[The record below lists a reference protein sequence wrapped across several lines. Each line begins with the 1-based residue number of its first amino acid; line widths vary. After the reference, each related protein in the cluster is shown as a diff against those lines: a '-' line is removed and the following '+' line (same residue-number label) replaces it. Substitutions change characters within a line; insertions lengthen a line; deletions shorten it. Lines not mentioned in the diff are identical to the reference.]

1 MTAKLL
7 KCFWGIISTALIALY
22 VFIFYELAA
31 VPAILEWSFY
41 GVLLVLS
48 IVGLLVLSVPAAKRV
63 PTTVLAI
70 TFLLAV
76 RALDNLS
83 SYTAVWEALS
93 GLFVFFLLLIV
104 GKIIGHFSIRRYLV
118 TFLVAVIL
126 TSSMD
131 LSQAPLWTE
140 FFVKWESPTLY
151 KRYAAVDY
159 FPVKLVDVD
168 GDGTQEIIT
177 QQNIEEAEREKVQVV
192 KKGVKYDILTDEES
206 NFAVY
211 KWDSKAFKELTPDH
225 YDVSR
230 LKANLPIDY
239 LGYPFYETTN
249 LVGRSGAAK
258 QIMQPLAGKP
268 ELVEKSVSFVAFPF
282 QMLKLSQVGLEK
294 RLTNQK
300 ELGQSQPTSSVGK
313 GNIIPGPPL
322 ETVKIDHVLTVSQAD
337 KNKEPIGIIDDTMIS
352 DIGTSEIIIGDVDND
367 KTDELLLTSETS
379 RILKLKA
386 DGKWQI
392 LWTSIDKL
400 DEKARF
406 QKFRFEDFAPL
417 GQNKAPQ
424 IIALSKS
431 YVRNNPT
438 RYMTGYVYRD
448 GSLHQQ
454 WRVFSGLINL
464 RAGDVD
470 GDGENEL
477 VGYMYRAHRLFVL
490 EKHNLPV
497 VTGIYVVT
505 GVLIL
510 WGLYRQRRNKRKS
523 GGEQNA

>member
-1 MTAKLL
+1 MTAGLL
-7 KCFWGIISTALIALY
+7 KCFRGIISTALIALY

-31 VPAILEWSFY
+31 VPAILEWSVY
-41 GVLLVLS
+41 GVLLVLG
-48 IVGLLVLSVPAAKRV
+48 IVGLLVLSVPAAKRAS
-63 PTTVLAI
+63 TMVLAI
-70 TFLLAV
+70 TFLLTV
-76 RALDNLS
+76 RALDNIS
-83 SYTAVWEALS
+83 SYTAVREFLS
-93 GLFVFFLLLIV
+93 GLFIFFLLLIV
-104 GKIIGHFSIRRYLV
+104 GKIIGRFSIRRYLV
-118 TFLVAVIL
+118 TFLVAVML

-151 KRYAAVDY
+151 KRYATVDY
-159 FPVKLVDVD
+159 FPVKLADVD

-177 QQNIEEAEREKVQVV
+177 QQNIEEAENEKLQVI
-192 KKGVKYDILTDEES
+192 KQGVKYEILTDEES

-211 KWDSKAFKELTPDH
+211 KWNGKLFEELTPER
-225 YDVSR
+225 YDVSK
-230 LKANLPIDY
+230 LKVNLPIDY
-239 LGYPFYETTN
+239 LGYPFYEATSR
-249 LVGRSGAAK
+249 VDAESAK
-258 QIMQPLAGKP
+258 QIMRPLAGRT
-268 ELVEKSVSFVAFPF
+268 ELVEKSVSFVSFPF
-282 QMLKLSQVGLEK
+282 QMLKLSQASLER
-294 RLTNQK
+294 RLANQK
-300 ELGQSQPTSSVGK
+300 ELGQSAPTSSLGK
-313 GNIIPGPPL
+313 GNLIPGPPI
-322 ETVKIDHVLTVSQAD
+322 ETVKIEHVLTVSEAGR
-337 KNKEPIGIIDDTMIS
+337 NKEPIGIIDETMIS

-379 RILKLKA
+379 RILKLNA
-386 DGKWQI
+386 DGRWQI

-417 GQNKAPQ
+417 GQNKSPQ
-424 IIALSKS
+424 IIALAKS

-448 GSLHQQ
+448 GALHQQ

-470 GDGENEL
+470 GDGQNEL

-505 GVLIL
+505 GVLIFY
-510 WGLYRQRRNKRKS
+510 GLLRQWRNKKAS